1 MDGTEGTTKTS
12 GPRISCALWLCVVT
26 DVPGLE
32 LFRLC
37 KTGGSDGRPGGWTRW
52 TTAKAVARNALF
64 LLVTIS
70 PWIVF
75 VWLVWPRR

>member
-1 MDGTEGTTKTS
+1 MFRGRHRGDDEDLGAAD
-12 GPRISCALWLCVVT
+12 RCALWLCVVT

-52 TTAKAVARNALF
+52 TTAKAVAR
-64 LLVTIS
+64 
-70 PWIVF
+70 
-75 VWLVWPRR
+75 